1 MDFLE
6 YKGYKG
12 SVEYSLLD
20 DCLHGKVQGI
30 RKSLILYE
38 GRTLDDL
45 RRDFQEGVDS
55 YLEACQADGVTPEKP
70 YSGKL
75 NLRMPSDVHA
85 QVAAMAAAKGYT
97 INEYINTAIVRL
109 LEEEEESYGKTNA
122 D

>member
-12 SVEYSLLD
+12 SVEYSLQD

-30 RKSLILYE
+30 RKTLILYE
-38 GRTLDDL
+38 GLSLEEL
-45 RRDFQEGVDS
+45 RQDFQEGVDS
-55 YLEACQADGVTPEKP
+55 YLEACKADGEEPEKP

-75 NLRMPSDVHA
+75 NLRMTPEVHA
-85 QVAAMAAAKGYT
+85 QVAAMAASNGYT
-97 INEYINTAIVRL
+97 INEYINTAIVRML
-109 LEEEEESYGKTNA
+109 QEEQSVYGKNK

>member
-12 SVEYSLLD
+12 SVEYSLQD

-30 RKSLILYE
+30 RKTLILYE

-45 RRDFQEGVDS
+45 RQDFQEGVDS
-55 YLEACQADGVTPEKP
+55 YLEACLADGVTPEKP

-109 LEEEEESYGKTNA
+109 LEEEEESYGKTDA

>member
-12 SVEYSLLD
+12 SVEYSLQD

-45 RRDFQEGVDS
+45 RRDFQEGVDC
-55 YLEACQADGVTPEKP
+55 YLKACLADGVTPEKP

-109 LEEEEESYGKTNA
+109 LEEEEESYGKTDAN
-122 D
+122 

>member
-1 MDFLE
+1 MDYLE

-12 SVEYSLLD
+12 SVEYSLQD

-30 RKSLILYE
+30 HKSLILYE
-38 GRTLDDL
+38 GQSLDEL
-45 RRDFQEGVDS
+45 RHDFQQGVDS
-55 YLEACQADGVTPEKP
+55 YLEACLADGIQPEKP

-85 QVAAMAAAKGYT
+85 QVAAMAAANGYT

-109 LEEEEESYGKTNA
+109 LQEEQVPYGKQ
-122 D
+122 

>member
-12 SVEYSLLD
+12 SVEYSLQD

-30 RKSLILYE
+30 HKSLILYE
-38 GRTLDDL
+38 GMTLEEL
-45 RRDFQEGVDS
+45 RQDFKDGVDS
-55 YLEACQADGVTPEKP
+55 YLEACKTEGVEPEKP

-75 NLRMPSDVHA
+75 NLRMPSEIHA
-85 QVAAMAAAKGYT
+85 QVAAQAAANGYT

-109 LEEEEESYGKTNA
+109 LQEDKAPYGK
-122 D
+122 

>member
-12 SVEYSLLD
+12 SVEYSLQD

-45 RRDFQEGVDS
+45 RQDFQEGVDS
-55 YLEACQADGVTPEKP
+55 YLEACLADGVTPEKP

-109 LEEEEESYGKTNA
+109 LEEEEESYGKTDA